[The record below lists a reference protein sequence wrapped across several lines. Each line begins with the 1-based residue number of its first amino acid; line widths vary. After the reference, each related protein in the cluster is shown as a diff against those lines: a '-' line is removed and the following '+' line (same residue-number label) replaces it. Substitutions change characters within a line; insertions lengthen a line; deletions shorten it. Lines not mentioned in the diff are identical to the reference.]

1 MARAGWVGYSTL
13 LRTSCP
19 SRSAWQNHY
28 GWSLAWFRG
37 THDQK
42 SCKQDPSQEHLCTFS
57 MAKGTLI
64 QNHLDD
70 FNSVII
76 DLESLDAK
84 LEDED

>member
-1 MARAGWVGYSTL
+1 
-13 LRTSCP
+13 
-19 SRSAWQNHY
+19 
-28 GWSLAWFRG
+28 
-37 THDQK
+37 
-42 SCKQDPSQEHLCTFS
+42 